1 MNVNDLAHNL
11 SRGLNNSTEYR
22 NYQEAL
28 SKIKGNKDKEGI
40 LTDLRKKQM
49 EIQALQMMGKEVP
62 PEKMTELQKASE
74 VLSINPDIK
83 KFLEAEYH
91 LGRVLGDIQ
100 KIISEAVELWY
111 PEM

>member
-1 MNVNDLAHNL
+1 MNVHDLAHNL
-11 SRGLNNSTEYR
+11 SRGLNSSAEYK

-28 SKIKGNKDKEGI
+28 SKIKGSKDKEKI

-62 PEKMTELQKASE
+62 PEKMAELEKASE
-74 VLSINPDIK
+74 VLNLNPAIK
-83 KFLEAEYH
+83 DFLEAEYH